1 MSHIEAYVRNIAMF
15 TLLTL
20 VTATLLLGLVN
31 LDGSQESS

>member
-1 MSHIEAYVRNIAMF
+1 MSHIEAHVRNIAIF
-15 TLLTL
+15 SILTL